1 MYGLDISTGN
11 LTWKFPTMN
20 IIDSTPC
27 IADNMLFFGGRDGI
41 LYVFGSEKD
50 VIMSDKIMD

>member
-11 LTWKFPTMN
+11 QTWKFPTMN
-20 IIDSTPC
+20 IIDSSPC

-50 VIMSDKIMD
+50 VIM

>member
-1 MYGLDISTGN
+1 
-11 LTWKFPTMN
+11 MN
-20 IIDSTPC
+20 IIDSSPC